1 MLAAINV
8 KVAQRRHPY
17 VLLPL
22 GEGGAQRR
30 MREAG
35 MPARQPLTQ
44 EAGERI
50 EVLGEVLRDEVN
62 LAIWQRR
69 LPPAIADFAEQLLAR
84 GELLAESRVLELPHS
99 ESAPDLSSLLARHG
113 GLPGH
118 AAFIAD
124 VTWLVSAFACLLD
137 AKRIGLRLRVLDQA
151 MCPRFHVDHLPLR
164 LITSYAGVGSQW
176 LREGVMARQ
185 RLGDPAAE
193 PVDEA
198 LIECAVAGH
207 VLLAKGEK
215 WIGNEGGGLIHRSPR
230 PPSGERRLLL
240 TLDWLA

>member
-1 MLAAINV
+1 
-8 KVAQRRHPY
+8 
-17 VLLPL
+17 
-22 GEGGAQRR
+22 
-30 MREAG
+30 
-35 MPARQPLTQ
+35 
-44 EAGERI
+44 
-50 EVLGEVLRDEVN
+50 
-62 LAIWQRR
+62 
-69 LPPAIADFAEQLLAR
+69 
-84 GELLAESRVLELPHS
+84 
-99 ESAPDLSSLLARHG
+99 
-113 GLPGH
+113 LPGH

-137 AKRIGLRLRVLDQA
+137 AKRIGLRLRVLDKA

-198 LIECAVAGH
+198 RIECAAAGH